1 MKDVDA
7 SEAEQLLDQ
16 LLDEVERGETVRI
29 TRDGKPTARLTPEAD
44 ARRAEASEA
53 IKPLRA
59 LGEQVGKA
67 PLDEVLATIHE
78 GHKY

>member
-29 TRDGKPTARLTPEAD
+29 TRATASPSR
-44 ARRAEASEA
+44 
-53 IKPLRA
+53 
-59 LGEQVGKA
+59 G
-67 PLDEVLATIHE
+67 
-78 GHKY
+78 

>member
-29 TRDGKPTARLTPEAD
+29 MRDGKPIARLTPEAD

-53 IKPLRA
+53 IKALRA
-59 LGEQVGKA
+59 AGTGGQSAARRGA
-67 PLDEVLATIHE
+67 GDDTRRS
-78 GHKY
+78 

>member
-16 LLDEVERGETVRI
+16 LLDEVLWGETFLI
-29 TRDGKPTARLTPEAD
+29 MRDGKPIAQLTPEAD
-44 ARRAEASEA
+44 ARRASEA
-53 IKPLRA
+53 IKA
-59 LGEQVGKA
+59 LARCGEQLGKA
-67 PLDEVLATIHE
+67 PVDEVLATINE

>member
-16 LLDEVERGETVRI
+16 LLDEVVWGETVRI
-29 TRDGKPTARLTPEAD
+29 MRDGKPMARLTPEAD
-44 ARRAEASEA
+44 ARRAEANEA
-53 IKPLRA
+53 IKALRA
-59 LGEQVGKA
+59 LREQLGKA